1 MVGPRRCNQ
10 IFFRGDYFDGK
21 ENIVFKQQAIT
32 AGLCSNLVRQA
43 ITLLLHKP
51 ALGSHVVDRKWLKT
65 TDLKGSDILLELL
78 EDCSEHP
85 DISTAGLLEH
95 WRERDA
101 GPHLMKLAGSEL
113 LVEDDLL
120 DSEFQDLL
128 QRLILQTGPEKRID
142 HLVAKAGGDGG
153 LNTGEKSE
161 LQELL
166 RAKSLPET
174 SESNE

>member
-1 MVGPRRCNQ
+1 
-10 IFFRGDYFDGK
+10 
-21 ENIVFKQQAIT
+21 
-32 AGLCSNLVRQA
+32 
-43 ITLLLHKP
+43 
-51 ALGSHVVDRKWLKT
+51 
-65 TDLKGSDILLELL
+65 
-78 EDCSEHP
+78 
-85 DISTAGLLEH
+85 
-95 WRERDA
+95 
-101 GPHLMKLAGSEL
+101 MKLAGSEL

-128 QRLILQTGPEKRID
+128 ERLILQTGPEKRID
-142 HLVAKAGGDGG
+142 HLVTKAGGDGG